1 MEVIL
6 YRGQKSY
13 RVDVLGLTRELPVVN
28 VAEGVWIASNA
39 ELVLGDVEFIERVG
53 KKLAERVRPF
63 NPEVILTP
71 EAKSIAIAYEVSKRL
86 GHRKF
91 VIARKSVKAYMKSYV
106 CEGVKSITTKE
117 TQKLVLDDRSI
128 EYIQGK
134 RVCLLDDVVSTGGT
148 MEAMKRLVSK
158 VGGEAVCEAVVWKE
172 GPWYKSESLIYLS
185 TLPVFVSEEK
195 FRQMVGRAEA

>member
-13 RVDVLGLTRELPVVN
+13 RIDMLGLTRELPVVN
-28 VAEGVWIASNA
+28 VAEDVWIASNA

-53 KKLAERVRPF
+53 EELAERVRPF

-86 GHRKF
+86 GHKKF
-91 VIARKSVKAYMKSYV
+91 IIARKSVKAYMKSYV
-106 CEGVKSITTKE
+106 CEDVKSITTKGV
-117 TQKLVLDDRSI
+117 QRLVLDDRSI
-128 EYIQGK
+128 EYIRGK

-148 MEAMKRLVSK
+148 MEAMKRLASK
-158 VGGEAVCEAVVWKE
+158 VGGEVVCEVVVWKE
-172 GPWYKSESLIYLS
+172 GPWYKSEGLIYLS

-195 FRQMVGRAEA
+195 FRQMVGGAEA

>member
-53 KKLAERVRPF
+53 EKLAERVRPF

-106 CEGVKSITTKE
+106 CEDVKSITTKE